1 MKALSPEILKAR
13 LRVALAYSSGQNIM
27 EAIAAWSSTEPVD
40 DERVGLLLLEAVA
53 QIIGDD
59 RAMALVLFASSSFR
73 LELAEVVDG
82 RL

>member
-1 MKALSPEILKAR
+1 MKRLSPEILKAR
-13 LRVALAYSSGQNIM
+13 LGVVLAYSSGQNIM
-27 EAIAAWSSTEPVD
+27 EAIASWSSTELVD

-53 QIIGDD
+53 QVIGDD
-59 RAMALVLFASSSFR
+59 RAMALVLFASASIR